1 MAGGK
6 LTPRQKMINLMYLVF
21 IAMLALNMSKEVLS
35 AFGLINER
43 FETANGLALTSN
55 EAILADLDMKAQDKP
70 EQYKVPNEIGK
81 KVAAAT
87 TTFYKY
93 VQSLKSDLTKD
104 VEKEEDGKLPY
115 EKMDNSSK
123 LDESWFSGDGLSAK
137 GKEVVNA
144 VETYKSEIKSALGS
158 DPKFKDILTEFNTKF
173 NTGDVKDKEGITK
186 NNLDYN
192 FKHFPLIASVAKL
205 TAIQND
211 VNTIENQ
218 ILGRL
223 TGSTAVAAAS
233 MKNYTAIVIPEKSA
247 FFAGE
252 AVKGKIVL
260 GRFDKSTVPT
270 KVVVN
275 GGNLNLASALHD
287 GQVDFSFGAGNVGEH
302 DINGNFT
309 FMEDG
314 KPVAIPI
321 VGNYVVV
328 PKPNSATISADK
340 MNVVYR
346 GVINPMTISFAG
358 ISPDKV
364 SASAPGLSS
373 AGKAGTYNM
382 NPGQGSEVVINV
394 TGTLPDGSKVSDKK
408 SFRIKGIP
416 APVGAIGGEMG
427 IVKGAKSRLE
437 VSQVSAKLPDFDFNV
452 NLNVVGFTL
461 KVTGQA
467 AVIVSGDRVNA
478 QCKTALA
485 RATRGDQVTIS
496 DIKTKLVGSDIMLSR
511 TAPVIYEIQ

>member
-35 AFGLINER
+35 AFGLMNEK
-43 FETANGLALTSN
+43 FEKVNSLVLDSN
-55 EAILADLDMKAQDKP
+55 EAILADLQSKAQDKP
-70 EQYKVPNEIGK
+70 EQYAAPRNIAVKVSELTK
-81 KVAAAT
+81 
-87 TTFYKY
+87 TFYDKIS
-93 VQSLKSDLTKD
+93 SLKNDLTKD
-104 VEKEEDGKLPY
+104 IEKGKDGKLPY
-115 EKMDNSSK
+115 ETMDASGK

-137 GKEVVNA
+137 GKEVMA
-144 VETYKSEIKSALGS
+144 SIEAYKTGMTSALGN
-158 DPKFKDILTEFNTKF
+158 DPKYSAIVAEINAKLDTK
-173 NTGDVKDKEGITK
+173 NVVDKEGISK
-186 NNLDYN
+186 IYLDYH
-192 FKHFPLIASVAKL
+192 FKHFPLIASIAKL
-205 TAIQND
+205 TAVQND
-211 VNTIENQ
+211 IKATETNVFNA
-218 ILGRL
+218 L
-223 TGSTAVAAAS
+223 TGNTAVAAAS

-275 GGNLNLASALHD
+275 GGNVNLASALHD

-302 DINGNFT
+302 DISGNFT

-314 KPVAIPI
+314 KPVAIP
-321 VGNYVVV
+321 VKGNYVVV

-346 GVINPMTISFAG
+346 GVVNPMTITFAG
-358 ISPDKV
+358 VSSDKV

-373 AGKAGTYNM
+373 AGKAGSYNM

-394 TGTLPDGSKVSDKK
+394 TGTLPDGSKVSDRK

-416 APVGAIGGEMG
+416 PPVGAIGGEMG
-427 IVKGAKSRLE
+427 IVKGAKSRLQ

-452 NLNVVGFTL
+452 QLNVVGFTL
-461 KVTGQA
+461 KVAGQA

-478 QCKTALA
+478 QCATALA